1 MKELRA
7 RTLFG
12 LNFIVIFIF
21 LTFIFQNTFAQQLA
35 FPSAKGAGAY
45 ATGGRGGQVIHV
57 TTLDWDAPGGL
68 KEAIQTQGPRTIVFD
83 VSGEIDATQEGAFA
97 VIINGS
103 NYDDMT
109 IAGQTAPDG
118 GITIKTSYLMFQDVD
133 NVIIRYIRFRNEGIV
148 IEVGTSQYLPDSFKY
163 LGGTDI
169 ILDHCT
175 FSHGMD
181 QSATW
186 GNTSGVMGDVTIQN
200 CFFQDSKTGSI
211 LGVDEVEGDF
221 TFINNVY
228 SSISHRFPNPK
239 GNGQYDIIN
248 NVVYNWRTRLIR
260 ITHEGT
266 YNVMNN
272 YYKPSVGGL
281 RSDAWYGDGVISA
294 NTLQKLQAKIN
305 KSPLIYTSGN
315 IVTGQRETPQTD
327 DSDMWVYF
335 TASDA
340 PYTPNTPV
348 GDQFFTSTQFPIVGE
363 TFTIEA
369 ANDAYNNIVVDGD
382 LGAYK
387 TLNADGSINVYRDS
401 KDTGDLN
408 MIINDT
414 YNGSFFDDISSI
426 PHPTLPT
433 NTRPSGYD
441 TDNDGMPDTWETA
454 NGLNPNVADNNG
466 NDLDAGYTNLE
477 VYLNLVDGA
486 IIPVEEPEIILLG
499 DEVVDIIV
507 DSGAYTDEG
516 ATAFDQQ
523 DGDITSSIVVGG
535 DTVDTTS
542 IGNYMITYNVNDSEG
557 NAAEEITRIVN
568 VIPVVNVTGVLVTP
582 ETVDTNVDE
591 TLTLNVEI
599 LPNNASDQT
608 GFWSSS
614 DDNIATVDE
623 NTGLVTA
630 VSEGVV
636 DITFTSNDGGF
647 TDSSTITVE
656 PLLLPL
662 PPVLV
667 SAILSGDDYVLT
679 FELDSGSLEPQGGF
693 DTIINEV
700 DQNDNATA
708 TNFTRTITGLDTTI
722 NQTFQIEARYT
733 QYEEGEIPNR
743 FLRSNEITVLPGAFA
758 ANAGPDQTICQG
770 ESVVLSASGGQS
782 YLWSNGE
789 TTSSINVNPT
799 ETTTYTV
806 TAFDE
811 FDNSDE
817 DTVTV
822 TVNELPSVNAGDD
835 QTICEGDTITLTATG
850 GDDYLWSTGQTTA
863 SISVT
868 PSSNTTYTVEVTNDN
883 ACSDSDDVTVFVSP
897 LPNITVSND
906 VTIMNGESTTL
917 TVTGSGNYTW
927 STGET
932 TSTIE
937 VSPSETTTYTISSTS
952 ENGCTSNGEVTV
964 TVIPELIANAGDD
977 VEICNGEEVI
987 LTASGGV
994 NYEWSTGETSA
1005 QITISPNTTTT
1016 YTVTVSDNFGNS
1028 DSDSVTVTVNDV
1040 PTLTITEDVTII
1052 EGESVQLNVS
1062 GASDYEWNTGET
1074 NETIIVTPS
1083 TTTTYTVTGSTAS
1096 CSAEAQV
1103 TVTVEEVLVISAGQD
1118 EHVCENDSYEVVLTA
1133 TSGDSYLWS
1142 TGETSQSIVVSPFS
1156 TTTYTVT
1163 VTSGIQEATDT
1174 VTVFVDPNPDVV
1186 ILNGESVDIMSGD
1199 FVTLS
1204 ASGANT
1210 YEWNNGGTQPNIAV
1224 SPSQTTTYEVRGYI
1238 GECYDEKQ
1246 VTVNVIPEVEADAG
1260 EDQEICLGETVTL
1273 TASGGDEYVWN
1284 TGETTQSIQVSPTE
1298 TTEYTVTVFNAL
1310 DFDEDTVIVFVD
1322 NDCNDDGAVIEDPNG
1337 TALEFE
1343 FTVYPNPAREY
1354 VDIKLAGSDQLTG
1367 FYLYDLTGKLIFQ
1380 KSVENESLSVSST
1393 TRVDVSGLRPGMYL
1407 IKLADVERELYKR
1420 LIVR

>member
-7 RTLFG
+7 RTLCE
-12 LNFIVIFIF
+12 LNFTLLFILLIFS
-21 LTFIFQNTFAQQLA
+21 LQNTFAQQLA

-109 IAGQTAPDG
+109 IAGQTAPEG

-133 NVIIRYIRFRNEGIV
+133 NVIVRYVRFRNEGIV
-148 IEVGTSQYLPDSFKY
+148 IQVGTSQYLPDSFKY

-169 ILDHCT
+169 IFDHCT

-186 GNTSGVMGDVTIQN
+186 GNTSGVMGNVTIQN

-211 LGVDEVEGDF
+211 LGVDEVGGDF

-228 SSISHRFPNPK
+228 SGISHRFPNPK

-281 RSDAWYGDGVISA
+281 RSNAWYGDGVISA
-294 NTLQKLQAKIN
+294 NTLQKLQARIDKN
-305 KSPLIYTSGN
+305 PLIYTSGN
-315 IVTGQRETPQTD
+315 IVTGQRETPQSD
-327 DSDMWVYF
+327 DRDMWVYF

-340 PYTPNTPV
+340 PYVPNTPV
-348 GDQFFTSTQFPIVGE
+348 GDQFFTSTQFPLIGE
-363 TFTIEA
+363 TFTIES
-369 ANDAYNNIVVDGD
+369 ANDAYNNIVVNGD

-426 PHPTLPT
+426 PHPTLPA
-433 NTRPSGYD
+433 NTRPTGYD

-477 VYLNLVDGA
+477 VFLNQVDGA
-486 IIPVEEPEIILLG
+486 IVPVEEPEIILLG
-499 DEVVDIIV
+499 DEVVDVIV
-507 DSGAYTDEG
+507 NSGAYTDEG
-516 ATAFDQQ
+516 ATAFDPQ

-535 DTVDTTS
+535 DAVDTTS
-542 IGNYMITYNVNDSEG
+542 IGTYVITYNVNDSEG
-557 NAAEEITRIVN
+557 NAAEETTRIVN
-568 VIPVVNVTGVLVTP
+568 VSPEVNVTSVLVTP
-582 ETVDTNVDE
+582 ETVATNVNE

-599 LPNNASDQT
+599 LPNNATDQT

-614 DDNIATVDE
+614 DDAIATVDE

-630 VSEGVV
+630 ISEGVV

-656 PLLLPL
+656 SLLLPL

-667 SAILSGDDYVLT
+667 SAILSGDDYILT
-679 FELDSGSLEPQGGF
+679 FELDTGSLEPQGGF

-708 TNFTRTITGLDTTI
+708 TNYTRTITGLDTSI

-733 QYEEGEIPNR
+733 QFAEGEIPNR
-743 FLRSNEITVLPGAFA
+743 FLRSNQITVLPGAFA
-758 ANAGPDQTICQG
+758 ANAGSDQTICQG
-770 ESVVLSASGGQS
+770 ESVTLSASGGQT

-789 TTSSINVNPT
+789 TTTSIEVSPT
-799 ETTTYTV
+799 VTTTYTV
-806 TAFDE
+806 TAFDG
-811 FDNSDE
+811 FGNSD
-817 DTVTV
+817 DDSVTV
-822 TVNELPSVNAGDD
+822 IVNDLPIAEAGED
-835 QTICEGDTITLTATG
+835 QTICEGDSAILTASG
-850 GDDYLWSTGQTTA
+850 GDEYLWSTGETTA

-868 PSSNTTYTVEVTNDN
+868 PSVDTTYTVEVISNG
-883 ACSDSDDVTVFVSP
+883 CSSTDEVAVTVNS
-897 LPNITVSND
+897 LPTLTITEDLSIVE
-906 VTIMNGESTTL
+906 GESVQL
-917 TVTGSGNYTW
+917 TVFGADTYLW
-927 STGET
+927 STGEV
-932 TSTIE
+932 SDTI
-937 VSPSETTTYTISSTS
+937 V
-952 ENGCTSNGEVTV
+952 VT
-964 TVIPELIANAGDD
+964 
-977 VEICNGEEVI
+977 
-987 LTASGGV
+987 
-994 NYEWSTGETSA
+994 
-1005 QITISPNTTTT
+1005 PNTTTT
-1016 YTVTVSDNFGNS
+1016 YTVLG
-1028 DSDSVTVTVNDV
+1028 
-1040 PTLTITEDVTII
+1040 
-1052 EGESVQLNVS
+1052 
-1062 GASDYEWNTGET
+1062 T
-1074 NETIIVTPS
+1074 NATCT
-1083 TTTTYTVTGSTAS
+1083 
-1096 CSAEAQV
+1096 AEAQV
-1103 TVTVEEVLVISAGQD
+1103 TVTVEEVLVVSAGQD
-1118 EHVCENDSYEVVLTA
+1118 ENVCENSGYEVVLT
-1133 TSGDSYLWS
+1133 SSPGDSYLWS
-1142 TGETSQSIVVSPFS
+1142 TGETTQSIVVSPLS

-1163 VTSGIQEATDT
+1163 VSSGIQEDTDD
-1174 VTVFVDPNPDVV
+1174 VTVFVNPNPDVV
-1186 ILNGESVDIMSGD
+1186 ILNGDSVNIMSGD

-1210 YEWNNGGTQPNIAV
+1210 YEWNNGATQPNIAV

-1238 GECYDEKQ
+1238 GDCYDEKQ
-1246 VTVNVIPEVEADAG
+1246 VTVNVIPEVEAYAG
-1260 EDQEICLGETVTL
+1260 EDQEICLGDIVTL
-1273 TASGGDEYVWN
+1273 TATGGDEYVWS

-1310 DFDEDTVIVFVD
+1310 DFDEDTVTVFVD
-1322 NDCNDDGAVIEDPNG
+1322 DNCDDDEVVIDEPVDG
-1337 TALEFE
+1337 SALEFE
-1343 FTVYPNPAREY
+1343 FLVYPNPASDY
-1354 VDIKLAGSDQLTG
+1354 VDIKLSGNDQLTG
-1367 FYLYDLTGKLIFQ
+1367 FYIYDLTGKLIYQ
-1380 KSVENESLSVSST
+1380 KSVENESLSVSTT
-1393 TRVDVSGLRPGMYL
+1393 TRVDVSSFRPGIYL
-1407 IKLADVERELYKR
+1407 IKLADIEQELFKR

>member
-7 RTLFG
+7 RTFCE
-12 LNFIVIFIF
+12 LNFTLLFILLIFS
-21 LTFIFQNTFAQQLA
+21 LQNTFAQQLA

-109 IAGQTAPDG
+109 IAGQTAPEG

-133 NVIIRYIRFRNEGIV
+133 NVIVRYVRFRNEGIV
-148 IEVGTSQYLPDSFKY
+148 IQVGTSQYLPDSFKY

-169 ILDHCT
+169 IFDHCT

-186 GNTSGVMGDVTIQN
+186 GNTSGVMGNVTIQN

-211 LGVDEVEGDF
+211 LGVDEVGGDF

-228 SSISHRFPNPK
+228 SGISHRFPNPK

-281 RSDAWYGDGVISA
+281 RSNAWYGDGVISA
-294 NTLQKLQAKIN
+294 NTLQKLQARIDKN
-305 KSPLIYTSGN
+305 PLIYTSGN
-315 IVTGQRETPQTD
+315 IVTGQRETPQSD
-327 DSDMWVYF
+327 DRDMWVYF

-340 PYTPNTPV
+340 PYVPNTPV
-348 GDQFFTSTQFPIVGE
+348 GDQFFTSTQFPLIGE
-363 TFTIEA
+363 TFTIES
-369 ANDAYNNIVVDGD
+369 ANDAYNNIVVNGD

-433 NTRPSGYD
+433 NTRPTGYD

-477 VYLNLVDGA
+477 VFLNQVDGA
-486 IIPVEEPEIILLG
+486 IVPAEEPEIILLG
-499 DEVVDIIV
+499 DEVVDVIV
-507 DSGAYTDEG
+507 NSGAYTDEG
-516 ATAFDQQ
+516 ATAFDPQ

-535 DTVDTTS
+535 DAVDTTS
-542 IGNYMITYNVNDSEG
+542 IGTYVITYNVNDSEG
-557 NAAEEITRIVN
+557 NAAEETTRIVN
-568 VIPVVNVTGVLVTP
+568 VSPEVNVTSVLVTP
-582 ETVDTNVDE
+582 ETVTTNVNE

-599 LPNNASDQT
+599 LPNNATDQT

-614 DDNIATVDE
+614 DDAIATVDE

-630 VSEGVV
+630 ISEGVV

-647 TDSSTITVE
+647 TDNSTVTVE
-656 PLLLPL
+656 SLLLPL

-667 SAILSGDDYVLT
+667 SAILSGDDYILT
-679 FELDSGSLEPQGGF
+679 FELDTGSLEPQGGF

-708 TNFTRTITGLDTTI
+708 TNYTRTITGLDTSI

-733 QYEEGEIPNR
+733 QFAEGEIPNR
-743 FLRSNEITVLPGAFA
+743 FLRSNQITVLPGAFA
-758 ANAGPDQTICQG
+758 ANAGLDQTICQG
-770 ESVVLSASGGQS
+770 ESVTLSASGGQT

-789 TTSSINVNPT
+789 TTTSIEVSPT
-799 ETTTYTV
+799 VTTTYTV
-806 TAFDE
+806 TAFDG
-811 FDNSDE
+811 FGNSD
-817 DTVTV
+817 DDSVTV
-822 TVNELPSVNAGDD
+822 IVNDLPIAAAGND
-835 QTICEGDTITLTATG
+835 QTICEGDSAILTASG
-850 GDDYLWSTGQTTA
+850 GDEYLWSTGETTA

-868 PSSNTTYTVEVTNDN
+868 PSVDTTYTVEV
-883 ACSDSDDVTVFVSP
+883 
-897 LPNITVSND
+897 ISN
-906 VTIMNGESTTL
+906 GC
-917 TVTGSGNYTW
+917 
-927 STGET
+927 
-932 TSTIE
+932 
-937 VSPSETTTYTISSTS
+937 SSTD
-952 ENGCTSNGEVTV
+952 EVTV
-964 TVIPELIANAGDD
+964 TV
-977 VEICNGEEVI
+977 
-987 LTASGGV
+987 
-994 NYEWSTGETSA
+994 
-1005 QITISPNTTTT
+1005 
-1016 YTVTVSDNFGNS
+1016 NS
-1028 DSDSVTVTVNDV
+1028 L
-1040 PTLTITEDVTII
+1040 PTLTITEDLSIV
-1052 EGESVQLNVS
+1052 EGESVQLTVF
-1062 GASDYEWNTGET
+1062 GADTYLWSTGEVSD
-1074 NETIIVTPS
+1074 TIVVTPNS
-1083 TTTTYTVTGSTAS
+1083 TTTYTVLGTNAT
-1096 CSAEAQV
+1096 CTAEAQV
-1103 TVTVEEVLVISAGQD
+1103 TVTVEEVLVVSAGQD
-1118 EHVCENDSYEVVLTA
+1118 ENVCENSGYEVVLT
-1133 TSGDSYLWS
+1133 SSPGDSYLWS
-1142 TGETSQSIVVSPFS
+1142 TGETTQSIVVSPLS

-1163 VTSGIQEATDT
+1163 VSSGIQEDTDD
-1174 VTVFVDPNPDVV
+1174 VTVFVNPNPDVV
-1186 ILNGESVDIMSGD
+1186 ILNGDSVDIMSGD

-1210 YEWNNGGTQPNIAV
+1210 YEWNNGATQPNIAV

-1238 GECYDEKQ
+1238 GDCYDEKQ
-1246 VTVNVIPEVEADAG
+1246 VTVNVIPEVEAYAG
-1260 EDQEICLGETVTL
+1260 EDQEICLGDIVTL
-1273 TASGGDEYVWN
+1273 TATGGDEYVWS

-1310 DFDEDTVIVFVD
+1310 DFDEDTVTVFVD
-1322 NDCNDDGAVIEDPNG
+1322 DNCDGDEVVIDEPVDG
-1337 TALEFE
+1337 SALEFE
-1343 FTVYPNPAREY
+1343 FLVYPNPASDY
-1354 VDIKLAGSDQLTG
+1354 VDIKLSGSDQLTG
-1367 FYLYDLTGKLIFQ
+1367 FYIYDLTGKLIYQ
-1380 KSVENESLSVSST
+1380 KSVENESLSVSTT
-1393 TRVDVSGLRPGMYL
+1393 TRVDVSSFKPGIYL
-1407 IKLADVERELYKR
+1407 IKLANIEQELFKR